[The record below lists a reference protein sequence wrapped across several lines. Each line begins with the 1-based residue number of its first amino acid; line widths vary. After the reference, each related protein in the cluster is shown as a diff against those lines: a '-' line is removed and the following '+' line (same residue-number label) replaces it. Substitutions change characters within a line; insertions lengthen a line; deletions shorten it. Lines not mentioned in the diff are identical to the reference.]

1 MLTINSSFFYF
12 AVKIA
17 TSYHNLQNDFC
28 KIKDDGMHPRKLIQG
43 LVFTFQLRIHYI
55 THFKKINF
63 QGSGKIFISTLK
75 LCSY

>member
-1 MLTINSSFFYF
+1 MLTIKSFFFYF

-28 KIKDDGMHPRKLIQG
+28 KIKDDGIMHPRKLFQG

-55 THFKKINF
+55 THFKKN
-63 QGSGKIFISTLK
+63 
-75 LCSY
+75 